1 MITFPD
7 APLSQLY
14 FAFFLKLPK
23 PLGAVIYVCFQ
34 LSMTLVLAELGG
46 RIVQF
51 RLRGHEKFNPPV
63 QNNETNKTG
72 S

>member
-1 MITFPD
+1 MKTFPD
-7 APLSQLY
+7 APLSKLY
-14 FAFFLKLPK
+14 FFVFAQLPK

-34 LSMTLVLAELGG
+34 LSMTLVLAQLGG

-51 RLRGHEKFNPPV
+51 RLLGHERFNEPV
-63 QNNETNKTG
+63 QNNETNKAG